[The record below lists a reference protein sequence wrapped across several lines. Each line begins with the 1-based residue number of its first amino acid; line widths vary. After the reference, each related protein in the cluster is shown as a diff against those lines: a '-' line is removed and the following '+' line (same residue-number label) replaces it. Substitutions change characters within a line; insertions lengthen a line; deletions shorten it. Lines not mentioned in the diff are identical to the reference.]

1 MNKFKLYPAMV
12 RCGESSRNAVTS
24 ARAPKVGFFI
34 ISKIVTLWK
43 QKLIL
48 FCWLRC

>member
-1 MNKFKLYPAMV
+1 MNEIKFYPTMV
-12 RCGESSRNAVTS
+12 RSGESSRNAVTS
-24 ARAPKVGFFI
+24 VRAPKVGFFI

-48 FCWLRC
+48 FH